1 MREISVKQFRF
12 STCVFLRSL
21 IIMFVLSS
29 ERKQD
34 YGNTGA
40 SVRRV
45 LVVLGASVKTHFI
58 FVLGIIQIRWW
69 CKRLR

>member
-1 MREISVKQFRF
+1 
-12 STCVFLRSL
+12 
-21 IIMFVLSS
+21 MFVLSS

-45 LVVLGASVKTHFI
+45 LFVLGASVKTYFI

-69 CKRLR
+69 CKHLRWKLQ